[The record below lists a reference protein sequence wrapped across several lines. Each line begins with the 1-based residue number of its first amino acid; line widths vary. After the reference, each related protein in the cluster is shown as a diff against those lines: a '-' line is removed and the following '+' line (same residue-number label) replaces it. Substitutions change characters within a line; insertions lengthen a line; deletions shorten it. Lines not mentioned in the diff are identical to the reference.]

1 MMIERYQTEEMKAI
15 WNEEHKYQTWLEIE
29 ILACEAWCEL
39 GKIPK
44 EDVIAIRQQAH
55 VEVERVLELEAMTQH
70 DVVAF
75 TRAVSESLGDE
86 KKWIHYGL
94 TSTDVVDTANGVR
107 LKEANAV
114 IEKSL
119 RDLISLVGKEAQ
131 RYRNTPCIGR
141 THGIHAEV
149 TTFGLKL
156 AVFYDELQRHLTRFL
171 AVRDEVEVGELS
183 GAVGTFAAIP
193 MFVEQYVCEHL
204 GLRPQPITT
213 QVLPRDLYAHY
224 ISVLALIAT
233 SIERFATEW
242 RHLQRTEV
250 QELEEGF
257 HQGQKGS
264 SAMPHK
270 RNPISA
276 ENLCGLARV
285 MRGYLIPAFE
295 DVNLWHERDIS
306 HSSVERMMLP
316 EATTLLDYMLKRL
329 YKMIEQWHVD
339 VDRMKE
345 NIAQTNGLIYSQSI
359 LLTLV
364 DKGLSREEAY
374 DMIQPLAMEAF
385 QQHCAYQTL
394 LEQDEQVRCYL
405 SAEELAH
412 LFDEQQLFHEV
423 DALFQR
429 VGL

>member
-1 MMIERYQTEEMKAI
+1 MIERYQTEEMKAI

>member
-1 MMIERYQTEEMKAI
+1 MMIERYQTEAMKAI

-55 VEVERVLELEAMTQH
+55 VEAERVLELEAMTRH

-329 YKMIEQWHVD
+329 YKMIEQWYVD

-359 LLTLV
+359 LLALV

>member
-55 VEVERVLELEAMTQH
+55 VEAERVLELEAMTRH